1 MGLKVAVLGGGT
13 SHEAD
18 ISRSSASQI
27 ADALQSKCNVKY
39 IELTPGIALEL
50 REFGPDVV
58 FPVLHGAPG
67 EDGTLQ
73 GLLDIIE
80 LPYVGCGL
88 RASSLAMDKVL
99 AKQQFRLCGLPVL
112 QDVVVARSDIESGIE
127 RILQS
132 FGDRVVCKP
141 RYQGSALGITLL
153 PQGGDIRDALLRGFK
168 YDSSMLVE
176 PFVQGREIT
185 VGVLDLHGT
194 EPVALPVTEILVAEN
209 EWYDFVNRYTPG
221 KSEHVIPAEV
231 DSHTYKRLQ
240 DAAIGAHQALGCR
253 DLSRADFVLEQTND
267 FWLLEVNSMPGMT
280 PTSLYPDAC
289 RVHGIDLPE
298 LALQLVMSAHRRA
311 GNESTT

>member
-27 ADALQSKCNVKY
+27 AEALECNCNVQY
-39 IELTPGIALEL
+39 IELTPRIALDLHEL
-50 REFGPDVV
+50 GPDVV
-58 FPVLHGAPG
+58 FPVLHGSPG

-73 GLLDIIE
+73 GLLDILE

-88 RASSLAMDKVL
+88 HASALAMDKFL
-99 AKQQFRLCGLPVL
+99 AKQQFRTFDLPVL
-112 QDVVVARSDIESGIE
+112 QDLVVAQADIENGIE
-127 RILQS
+127 QILES
-132 FGDRVVCKP
+132 FGDHVVCKP
-141 RYQGSALGITLL
+141 RHQGSALGITLL
-153 PQGGDIRDALLRGFK
+153 KEGGDIRSALLNGFK
-168 YDSSMLVE
+168 YDNFMLVE
-176 PFVQGREIT
+176 PFVHGREIT
-185 VGVLDLHGT
+185 VGVLDLHGA

-221 KSEHVIPAEV
+221 KSEHVIPAEL
-231 DSHTYKRLQ
+231 DDRTYKKLQ
-240 DAAIGAHQALGCR
+240 DAVIGAHQALGCR
-253 DLSRADFVLEQTND
+253 NLSRADFVLEQNND

-289 RVHGIDLPE
+289 IVHGMDLAE

-311 GNESTT
+311 ASKSTT